1 MRRSSRES
9 VCTKLETAL
18 DRSVLL
24 ICKNGAGRNGKAAHR
39 EKAELDSQTENSHCL
54 RDFPLGLV
62 FLYVFRRLFIQ
73 MVWGIDALGNS
84 AMLGGWTAL

>member
-1 MRRSSRES
+1 MILNIKHRSEPTS
-9 VCTKLETAL
+9 TNAQIAL
-18 DRSVLL
+18 AL
-24 ICKNGAGRNGKAAHR
+24 RNGKAAHR